1 MTRIAI
7 VGGTG
12 ELGLGLAARLANA
25 NNQVMIGSRDP
36 SRAKEAARGSS
47 NLTGQHVEGDGNV
60 EAAGWCQVAILAIPE
75 LPSDETLLSLKPAL
89 DGKLVVSPIVPMVF
103 RDGLFSPALSSGSAA
118 ERVASLLQTRV
129 AAAFHTVPAA
139 MLLEVKK
146 PLDYDVLVT
155 AETKGVYAE
164 VAVLVSSIAGL
175 RPLYAGPL
183 RNSRLLETMT
193 PALLNVG
200 KLNGIKHP
208 SIKVV

>member
-25 NNQVMIGSRDP
+25 NAEIVIGSRDT
-36 SRAKEAARGSS
+36 SRAKEAALRSS
-47 NLTGQHVEGDGNV
+47 TLTGRHVEGDGNL
-60 EAAGWCQVAILAIPE
+60 EAAVWCQVAILAIPE

-89 DGKLVVSPIVPMVF
+89 DGKLVISPIVPMVI
-103 RDGLFSPALSSGSAA
+103 RNGLFSPGLDSGSAA

-139 MLLEVKK
+139 RLLEVKK

-155 AETKGVYAE
+155 AETKEVYAE
-164 VAVLVSSIAGL
+164 VAALVSSIAGL
-175 RPLYAGPL
+175 RPLFAGPL